1 MARRVRSNSRV
12 GAWSFARVIELSLFD
27 TPKHMFGDGAH
38 APATMDHEGANL
50 PLFTFVMSYK
60 GATQVRVVGA
70 VAALVAVAGLT
81 GVVAMA
87 SERPGELACLSGSV
101 PPLFAPLNA
110 PPLAQA
116 TRVPTG
122 AVPPVGASCFGK
134 SDSAVWITV
143 ASLVRTSDSQATFI
157 ERFGSISAL
166 LTVRYWST
174 TDQQWRP
181 MVSSASA
188 IVSAS
193 SRLPRADYSLA
204 ELLTGED
211 RYYSM
216 TDTRSGR
223 AVAYRLRLWQN
234 QPTEFVVEITN
245 VDPIKQWGITLYGP
259 GGLHTLYLLKK
270 QSPDSWAYYSI
281 TRVLPNSFLAEG
293 HDKSYINRAVAL
305 YRYVVGLQT
314 DTEPP
319 SAR

>member
-1 MARRVRSNSRV
+1 M
-12 GAWSFARVIELSLFD
+12 
-27 TPKHMFGDGAH
+27 
-38 APATMDHEGANL
+38 
-50 PLFTFVMSYK
+50 
-60 GATQVRVVGA
+60 
-70 VAALVAVAGLT
+70 AALV

-87 SERPGELACLSGSV
+87 SDRPGEPACLGGSV
-101 PPLFAPLNA
+101 PPLFAPLDA

-122 AVPPVGASCFGK
+122 AAPPAGASCFGK

-166 LTVRYWST
+166 ATVRYWST
-174 TDQQWRP
+174 TDQKWRP

-223 AVAYRLRLWQN
+223 AVTYRLRLWQN
-234 QPTEFVVEITN
+234 QPSELVVEIAN
-245 VDPIKQWGITLYGP
+245 VDAIKQWGLTLYAS

-270 QSPDSWAYYSI
+270 QSPGTWAYYSI

-305 YRYVVGLQT
+305 YRYIVGFQT
-314 DTEPP
+314 DAEPP